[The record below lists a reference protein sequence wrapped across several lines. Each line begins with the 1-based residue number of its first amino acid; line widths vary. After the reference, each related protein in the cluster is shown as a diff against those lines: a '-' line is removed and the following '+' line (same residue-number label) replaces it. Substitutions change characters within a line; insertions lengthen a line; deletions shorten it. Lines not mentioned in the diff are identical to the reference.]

1 MEPTPHEAHAD
12 TSRVLTVPNVISAI
26 RILLIPVFVVL
37 IVDPDTTAWGIVLF
51 GLVVATDWVD
61 GTIARRT
68 GQISTLG
75 KVLDPVADRLAIAA
89 GLVAFVVRDL
99 FPWWAAA
106 LILLRDAA
114 VLIAGAVVMAKHAVR
129 LDVRWIGKIATFSLM
144 TAIPWIAWGRLE
156 LPLAEAA
163 TVAGWIA
170 FAVGITEYYVAAWR
184 YAVDLRVAS
193 RDARAAE
200 AASRRPTS
208 G

>member
-1 MEPTPHEAHAD
+1 
-12 TSRVLTVPNVISAI
+12 
-26 RILLIPVFVVL
+26 
-37 IVDPDTTAWGIVLF
+37 
-51 GLVVATDWVD
+51 
-61 GTIARRT
+61 
-68 GQISTLG
+68 
-75 KVLDPVADRLAIAA
+75 
-89 GLVAFVVRDL
+89 
-99 FPWWAAA
+99 
-106 LILLRDAA
+106 
-114 VLIAGAVVMAKHAVR
+114 
-129 LDVRWIGKIATFSLM
+129 M